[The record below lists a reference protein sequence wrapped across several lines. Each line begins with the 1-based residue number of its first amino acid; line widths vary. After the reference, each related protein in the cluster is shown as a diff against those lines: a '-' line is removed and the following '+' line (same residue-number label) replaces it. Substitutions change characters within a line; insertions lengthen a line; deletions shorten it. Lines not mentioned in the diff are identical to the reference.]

1 MNKELIPSYVPK
13 SAYPSS
19 NFISRA
25 TLPTKSSADEETLEY
40 SPDLHGEVKKVFD
53 EAYWHF
59 FEDTASN
66 EFEKQKIKEQE
77 DKIYLTLLAYQTND
91 EERPISERQ
100 NWADAFTDLGIKIY
114 GKPDA
119 DVARMLEQGDD
130 SLLES
135 CRFVSKEI
143 GGYLSNE
150 YGDALDALGVESFDH
165 DLTPMEIIECFER
178 GLIKL
183 REKDSRWQ
191 DVNIETNDG
200 STLAASG
207 KTIKVGLNR
216 MPAKPRSVKGLFA
229 HEVLRHVLSSL
240 NGRTNH
246 IEKMPDY
253 ERIEEGFAI
262 LNEFAASEQ
271 FPQKIIDRYVDIAFA
286 LGQLDNKK
294 HTRKELVE
302 RYTSREQNRGRTDL
316 EMVEKEAYAHANRI
330 YRGTPGNDEVYG
342 IFTKDAIYFTGF
354 VLATNYIEDRLIK
367 GNKIEDIMHF
377 VEAGKFDPS
386 DPDQAK
392 YVEEKLANNLDFNA

>member
-1 MNKELIPSYVPK
+1 MNKESIPSYVPK
-13 SAYPSS
+13 SAYPAP
-19 NFISRA
+19 NFIGRA
-25 TLPTKSSADEETLEY
+25 TLPTESSADGETLEY
-40 SPDLHGEVKKVFD
+40 GSDLHAEVKKVFD

-59 FEDTASN
+59 FEDAASN

-91 EERPISERQ
+91 PERSASERQ
-100 NWADAFTDLGIKIY
+100 NWADAFTELGIKIY

-119 DVARMLEQGDD
+119 EIAQMLENGDN
-130 SLLES
+130 SILKNCE
-135 CRFVSKEI
+135 FVSKEI
-143 GGYLSNE
+143 GKYLSDE
-150 YGDALDALGVESFDH
+150 YGDVFDALEVESFDH
-165 DLTPMEIIECFER
+165 DLSPMEIIECFER

-183 REKDSRWQ
+183 REKDGRWQ
-191 DVNIETNDG
+191 DVKIETNDG
-200 STLAASG
+200 SSLAARG

-216 MPAKPRSVKGLFA
+216 TPAKPRSVKGLFA

-286 LGQLDNKK
+286 LGQLDGKK

-302 RYTSREQNRGRTDL
+302 RYIEREQNRGRTDS
-316 EMVEKEAYAHANRI
+316 EAVEKEAYAHANRI

-367 GNKIEDIMHF
+367 GDKIEDIMHF
-377 VEAGKFDPS
+377 IEAGKFDPTN
-386 DPDQAK
+386 PDQSK
-392 YVEEKLANNLDFNA
+392 YIEEKLANNLDFNA

>member
-1 MNKELIPSYVPK
+1 MNKELIPPHVPK

-25 TLPTKSSADEETLEY
+25 TLPTKFSASEDSLEY
-40 SPDLHGEVKKVFD
+40 GPDLHVEVKKVFD

-59 FEDTASN
+59 FEDAASN

-77 DKIYLTLLAYQTND
+77 EKIYLTLLAYQTND

-119 DVARMLEQGDD
+119 EMAQMLENGDN
-130 SLLES
+130 SILKS
-135 CRFVSKEI
+135 CEFVSKEI
-143 GGYLSNE
+143 GKYLSDE
-150 YGDALDALGVESFDH
+150 YGDALDALETESFDH
-165 DLTPMEIIECFER
+165 DLAPTEIIECFER

-207 KTIKVGLNR
+207 KTIKVGLSR
-216 MPAKPRSVKGLFA
+216 SPAKPQNVKGLFS
-229 HEVLRHVLSSL
+229 HEVLRHVLSGL
-240 NGRTNH
+240 NGETNH
-246 IEKMPDY
+246 IQRMPDY

-262 LNEFAASEQ
+262 LNEFAASAQ

-286 LGQLDNKK
+286 LGQLDGKK

-302 RYTSREQNRGRTDL
+302 RYIEREQNRGRTDS
-316 EMVEKEAYAHANRI
+316 ETVEKEAYAHANRI

-367 GNKIEDIMHF
+367 GDKIEDIMHF
-377 VEAGKFDPS
+377 IEAGKFDPTN
-386 DPDQAK
+386 PDQAK
-392 YVEEKLANNLDFNA
+392 YVEEKLANHLDFNA